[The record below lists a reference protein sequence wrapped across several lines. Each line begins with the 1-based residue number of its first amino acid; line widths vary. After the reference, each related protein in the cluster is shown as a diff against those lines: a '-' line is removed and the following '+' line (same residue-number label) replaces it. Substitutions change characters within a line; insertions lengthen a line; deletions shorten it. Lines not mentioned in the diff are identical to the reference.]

1 MNLWVDDLRDPK
13 DFRPGEDYH
22 WVKNNTEAI
31 RSIATMV
38 GYIDK
43 IAIDHDICHQ
53 IPVTLFKGY
62 FVDASEE
69 KYIHQA
75 LEQTLEGINHEYA
88 CCETFEPTVRYLA
101 LWAEVYHITKMP
113 IEIITS
119 NTTKVDLY
127 KEILQSTG
135 DRFDITVNFGGK
147 I

>member
-1 MNLWVDDLRDPK
+1 MKIWIDDLRSPK
-13 DFRPGEDYH
+13 DFRPGEEWH
-22 WVKNNTEAI
+22 HCQSNTEAI
-31 RSIATMV
+31 RVLDTMAN
-38 GYIDK
+38 YITA

-53 IPVTLFKGY
+53 IPVEDFSEY
-62 FVDASEE
+62 FDADRRLHGL
-69 KYIHQA
+69 K
-75 LEQTLEGINHEYA
+75 HEYV

-101 LWAEVYHITKMP
+101 LWATWHNKDSIP

-135 DRFDITVNFGGK
+135 ERFDITVTFGGK